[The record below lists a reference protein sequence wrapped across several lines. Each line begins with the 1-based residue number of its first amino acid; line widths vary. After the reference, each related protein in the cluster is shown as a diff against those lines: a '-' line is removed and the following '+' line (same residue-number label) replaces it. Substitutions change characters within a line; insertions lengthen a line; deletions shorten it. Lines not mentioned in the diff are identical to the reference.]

1 MAGWY
6 GVRLIVLAIGAL
18 LALSGL
24 VALVAGPAYASSGVW
39 ALVLGGAV
47 VVGTLIERARYRS
60 DEAERTTMAT
70 HGPGGGEPT
79 GHAIDPRFRPT
90 EERFEDPTT
99 RQKMRVYAD
108 PTSGERRYVA
118 ED

>member
-6 GVRLIVLAIGAL
+6 GARLLILAVGAL
-18 LALSGL
+18 LGLSGL
-24 VALVAGPAYASSGVW
+24 AVVAGGPPMASSGIW
-39 ALVLGGAV
+39 AV
-47 VVGTLIERARYRS
+47 VFGLALIVGAIIERARYRS
-60 DEAERTTMAT
+60 DEAERSAAR

-79 GHAIDPRFRPT
+79 EEPIDPRFKPT

-99 RQKMRVYAD
+99 RQRMRVWAD

>member
-6 GVRLIVLAIGAL
+6 GARLVVGAFGAIMAL
-18 LALSGL
+18 IGLALSVVDPTIAPAGLPWLLIGLGL
-24 VALVAGPAYASSGVW
+24 VLVAV
-39 ALVLGGAV
+39 
-47 VVGTLIERARYRS
+47 IERARYRS
-60 DEAERTTMAT
+60 DEASRLEPP

-79 GHAIDPRFRPT
+79 ETTLDARFRPT
-90 EERFEDPTT
+90 DERFEDPTS
-99 RQKMRVYAD
+99 RRRMRVYSD

>member
-6 GVRLIVLAIGAL
+6 GARLIILVFGML

-24 VALVAGPAYASSGVW
+24 VAIAAGPAMASSGVW
-39 ALVLGGAV
+39 AFAIGVAL
-47 VVGTLIERARYRS
+47 VVGTIIERARYRS
-60 DEAERTTMAT
+60 DEAERSAAR

-79 GHAIDPRFRPT
+79 DEPIDPRFRPT
-90 EERFEDPTT
+90 NERFEDPTT

>member
-6 GVRLIVLAIGAL
+6 GARLLILIIGVFLAVT
-18 LALSGL
+18 GL
-24 VALVAGPAYASSGVW
+24 GIIAAGLPMASSGIWLVMIGL
-39 ALVLGGAV
+39 ALTVGAI
-47 VVGTLIERARYRS
+47 IERSRYRS
-60 DEAERTTMAT
+60 DEAERSAAP
-70 HGPGGGEPT
+70 HGPGGGEPIDQP
-79 GHAIDPRFRPT
+79 IDPRFRPT

-99 RQKMRVYAD
+99 RQRMRVYAD